1 MRNIKIFTAF
11 SGYDSQCMA
20 LDKAGIGYELVGT
33 SEVDKYAIVA
43 NDAVHGDENTPIP
56 NWDVERKQSWLE
68 SRNIGFDYKK
78 GKNTLKRNEVEALF
92 AACVRL
98 KNHGD
103 VSLINP
109 NSLGSIDLFTYS
121 FPCQDIS
128 LAGKGKGLGKDTG
141 TRSGLLWECLKIIKA
156 TKPRALMM
164 ENVKNLVGKKFMPD
178 FLEWCKELE
187 ELGYKNYW
195 QVLNAKDYGVP
206 QNRERV
212 FMFSLLGGSEYV
224 FPEKEPLELRL
235 KDILEDT
242 VDDKFY
248 LSEKIIKGFTAHKNR
263 HIEKGTGF
271 KWIPKDLEKDDVA
284 NCLRANAALCPTDN
298 TIRVCDSIVGKVKSG
313 GERSFVLDKNG
324 ITGSLSA
331 TDYKDPKKILE
342 YDDDEVNQII
352 VKEATKKGYAIATVG
367 DSINLEQPNSKTRRG
382 RVGKGVAQ
390 TLTTSCNQDTLEP
403 PFKIRKLTPLECFR
417 LMGVTDEDFYKI
429 KNRLNEVFHKGADRS
444 NSQLYKLAGNSIVVD
459 CMEKMFKKLCKK

>member
-56 NWDVERKQSWLE
+56 NWDIERKQSWLE

-242 VDDKFY
+242 VDGRFYVSDKKSLQFTFFPENVMKSNEIEIVGTLAPSPYDKNGNLIYDKSTRQWVNGINGIIGSLTACDYKQPKQVVDEKYY
-248 LSEKIIKGFTAHKNR
+248 LSDKIIAGFEKKNIQSLDKKRGFT
-263 HIEKGTGF
+263 
-271 KWIPKDLEKDDVA
+271 WIPKDLEKDNVA
-284 NCLRANAALCPTDN
+284 NCLAAHNGFASTDN
-298 TIRVCDSIVGKVKSG
+298 SIK
-313 GERSFVLDKNG
+313 
-324 ITGSLSA
+324 
-331 TDYKDPKKILE
+331 
-342 YDDDEVNQII
+342 
-352 VKEATKKGYAIATVG
+352 
-367 DSINLEQPNSKTRRG
+367 
-382 RVGKGVAQ
+382 
-390 TLTTSCNQDTLEP
+390 TLEP
-403 PFKIRKLTPLECFR
+403 PFRIRKLTPLECFR

-429 KNRLNEVFHKGADRS
+429 KNRLNEVFHKGVDRS